1 MLVAIALAGRRE
13 HGHGERRAGQ
23 AAAEA
28 DRSGSLLVYDLDEV
42 ATSVEG
48 AMA

>member
-1 MLVAIALAGRRE
+1 MANA
-13 HGHGERRAGQ
+13 ERGKD
-23 AAAEA
+23 AAEA

-48 AMA
+48 TMA